1 MPRPGLQQKRAA
13 AAVSQA
19 SQAEPNQPIRAIQ
32 PQGRIQSLSL
42 GGRSPCR
49 APLPSP
55 PPIPPLPPSFPPYP
69 FPSLPS
75 LSFPSLLP
83 FPFPLPLLPSLPLPS
98 PPLQEG
104 VRGPPPENFEIPDC
118 CRRVLAHS
126 GMQKGVCK
134 VCVFRSRYENVFWP
148 QSRGRSPPPP
158 VDPPLSSRLAAH
170 AAGRPDVLDRRQTA
184 SSLNAPGRGHNNL
197 CLMYEVVLIAFI
209 YY

>member
-1 MPRPGLQQKRAA
+1 MSSAP
-13 AAVSQA
+13 
-19 SQAEPNQPIRAIQ
+19 
-32 PQGRIQSLSL
+32 
-42 GGRSPCR
+42 
-49 APLPSP
+49 PLPSP
-55 PPIPPLPPSFPPYP
+55 PPIPPLPPSLLRL
-69 FPSLPS
+69 LPS
-75 LSFPSLLP
+75 LSLPFPPFPILPLPPSL
-83 FPFPLPLLPSLPLPS
+83 PFPLPLLPSLPLPS

-148 QSRGRSPPPP
+148 QSRGRSPPP

-170 AAGRPDVLDRRQTA
+170 AAGRPDVRDRRQTA